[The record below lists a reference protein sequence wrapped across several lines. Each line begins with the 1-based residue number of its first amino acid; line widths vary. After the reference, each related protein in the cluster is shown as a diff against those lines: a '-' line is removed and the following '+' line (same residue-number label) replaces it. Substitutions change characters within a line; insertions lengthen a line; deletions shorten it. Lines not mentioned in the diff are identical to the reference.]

1 MNTSLIESMIT
12 GSDHSMFDLCAI
24 VPEIRQLLVRNK
36 PVSYESFVAQIDLDL
51 NNIISNTESGRT
63 HHLDKGEDAITE
75 HIIAQMKQLY
85 PSVHH
90 DAQNGGHCD
99 IYIEVKGSNG
109 QLYKWIMEAK
119 LWNGFKYVYA
129 GLKSQLLD
137 SYAIGGENSNN
148 GGMIFYSKG
157 SLGAHHFFDVWYR
170 GLKEKDD
177 IVVGN
182 KSSDGLR
189 LKTKHILNDG
199 SGADFYVNHY
209 CVDLYH
215 QPTQLKLEKV
225 RAK

>member
-1 MNTSLIESMIT
+1 
-12 GSDHSMFDLCAI
+12 
-24 VPEIRQLLVRNK
+24 
-36 PVSYESFVAQIDLDL
+36 
-51 NNIISNTESGRT
+51 
-63 HHLDKGEDAITE
+63 
-75 HIIAQMKQLY
+75 MKQLY

-90 DAQNGGHCD
+90 GGHCD

-119 LWNGFKYVYA
+119 LWGGFKYLYA
-129 GLKSQLLD
+129 GLKSKLLD
-137 SYAIGGENSNN
+137 SYAIGGANSNN

-170 GLKEKDD
+170 RLKEKDD
-177 IVVGN
+177 IVIRD
-182 KSSDGLR
+182 KSSDDLR
-189 LKTKHILNDG
+189 LKTKRILKDA

-225 RAK
+225 RVK